1 MKYLE
6 ELTSS
11 MKKVVIRMRKQL
23 FQLHRKKKQMTGV
36 LKEQKFKASA
46 TAIDN
51 RVMQYSLS
59 NYRYCYYGAKRA
71 DCEMLKW

>member
-11 MKKVVIRMRKQL
+11 MKKVVMRLRKQL
-23 FQLHRKKKQMTGV
+23 FQLHRKKKQKTGV

-51 RVMQYSLS
+51 RVMQYPLS

-71 DCEMLKW
+71 QALIVKC